1 MSFGKKIPV
10 KIIGSVVV
18 IFGAILSIAQEYVTE
33 RKIEEM
39 IDEKLQEREA
49 SEDEEEEES

>member
-10 KIIGSVVV
+10 KVIGSVVV

-49 SEDEEEEES
+49 SENEEEES